1 MKYGLMYYKDTD
13 NIGDDIQTYVAKRF
27 LPHID
32 YYIDRESLNCFIPK
46 EKEYVSMIMNGW
58 YIHNKCAWPP
68 SPYINPLLISMH
80 FMSIDATD
88 VGDKYLKGLGGEY
101 LKEHGPIGARDVE
114 TKKRLENNGI
124 EAFFSG
130 CMTLTLQKFENV
142 PKNNKIFLVD
152 ASDSV
157 VEKVK
162 LENKDYEIEEITHW
176 AVPEEISK
184 KSIEERL
191 NDVESLLKK
200 YQGAHLVITNRLHV
214 ALPCVALGTP
224 VILVHPE
231 YYDEDRLGTFLK
243 YMDNYTDTEFSN
255 MDIKQLL
262 KFPKPN
268 NEEYKNIAEPLI
280 ERCKTFIKQCEESNM
295 DVSKLPDIKQYYDD
309 YVSKIEWYKDLF
321 ECERQSLERVEN
333 KRVAE
338 YRNWQKE
345 AKNFN
350 DRIENF
356 KKKVSEKDEEIS
368 NLREKNDFTI
378 KELNE
383 EKMKVQSLSNEL
395 NAVYNSKGW
404 KYLEKLRK
412 ILKK

>member
-88 VGDKYLKGLGGEY
+88 IGDEYLKGLGGDY
-101 LKEHGPIGARDVE
+101 LKQFMPIGARDME
-114 TKKRLENNGI
+114 TKKRLEKNGI
-124 EAFFSG
+124 DAFFSG

-142 PKNNKIFLVD
+142 EKNNKIFLVD
-152 ASDSV
+152 ASESV
-157 VEKVK
+157 IEKVK
-162 LENKDYEIEEITHW
+162 SENTEYEIEEITHW

-184 KSIEERL
+184 KSIDERL
-191 NDVESLLKK
+191 KDVEDLLKK

-243 YMDNYTDTEFSN
+243 YMDNYTDPEFSS
-255 MDIKQLL
+255 MDIKELL
-262 KFPKPN
+262 KNPKAN

-280 ERCKTFIKQCEESNM
+280 ERCKEFVKQCEEANL
-295 DVSKLPDIKQYYDD
+295 DTTKLPDTKEYYDN
-309 YVSKIEWYKDLF
+309 YVSKIEWYKGLF
-321 ECERQSLERVEN
+321 EKERLSLERTEH
-333 KRVAE
+333 KRVDE

-350 DRIENF
+350 DRIENLRS
-356 KKKVSEKDEEIS
+356 KLSEKDEEMAK
-368 NLREKNDFTI
+368 LRKENNEVRT
-378 KELNE
+378 ELNL
-383 EKMKVQSLSNEL
+383 EKEKTQGLANEL